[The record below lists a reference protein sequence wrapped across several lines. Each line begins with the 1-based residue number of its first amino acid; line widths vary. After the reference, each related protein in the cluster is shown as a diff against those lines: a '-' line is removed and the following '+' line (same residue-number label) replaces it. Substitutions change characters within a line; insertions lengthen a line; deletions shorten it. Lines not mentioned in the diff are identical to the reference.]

1 MKRFLYV
8 YSFLQRGWGGEGR
21 GGGREGENETYTKSK
36 PSDAAH
42 SLLAFTPG
50 TVTTGS
56 APDLCVDLHSVQNI
70 RFWVWNSDFRSG
82 AHVC

>member
-1 MKRFLYV
+1 MYEKVSIRVLV
-8 YSFLQRGWGGEGR
+8 LTERMGWGGK

-70 RFWVWNSDFRSG
+70 RFRV
-82 AHVC
+82 